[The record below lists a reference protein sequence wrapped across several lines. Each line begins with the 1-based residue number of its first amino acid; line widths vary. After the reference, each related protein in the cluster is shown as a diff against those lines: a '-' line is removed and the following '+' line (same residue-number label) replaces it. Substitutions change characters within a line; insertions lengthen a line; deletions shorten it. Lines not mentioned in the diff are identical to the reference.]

1 MKIRFDGGRLIFNGG
16 KVIRRY
22 DPPAVPN
29 EWVYIGTTGTHNS
42 VLTYNYDGGGCP
54 SLFEIGDF
62 LTASAPPANYSV
74 GHVFRVTSFDAIDFI
89 GCGVTYWQAVIL

>member
-29 EWVYIGTTGTHNS
+29 E
-42 VLTYNYDGGGCP
+42 
-54 SLFEIGDF
+54 
-62 LTASAPPANYSV
+62 
-74 GHVFRVTSFDAIDFI
+74 
-89 GCGVTYWQAVIL
+89 